1 MKNLI
6 YLAAIALCCAS
17 CSEEPRNE
25 EAPIAAIEL
34 TEQEEAA
41 RLDSFIK
48 RYETPPQVFTIPSNK
63 ASVVKG
69 AKGSLWYVEPKDLQ
83 TKSGKEVTGEIT
95 VELKELTTVEE
106 LLKNNVQ
113 TVSNGKLLSSGGSYY
128 IGMSAGGEE
137 LMLKQGKNLKIEL
150 PKLDKGDGMELFYG
164 RRDEMHNMNWS
175 ETGVPFK
182 VEEPVVAKEKD
193 TAWMTIDRP
202 VRRKLGA
209 PAAGFNISA
218 NRAEVEADSIMSYVD
233 GKPMSGE
240 EKYKSERYEKVIKAT
255 KNIYS
260 AVQLAELGWIN
271 VDKFLKSDMVPLYVS
286 ISSADSVRFTKVYV
300 IFKPIRGIIQ
310 SQFFGHNYTFKNIP
324 KKTEARIVAYGF
336 NKNKIM
342 FAKQDFMLEN
352 DSSRIEL
359 VMNEAT
365 EKDLDSFFD

>member
-17 CSEEPRNE
+17 CSEEPQKE

-83 TKSGKEVTGEIT
+83 TKSGKEVTGEIR

-164 RRDEMHNMNWS
+164 RRDELHNMNWS

-182 VEEPVVAKEKD
+182 VEEPVVVKEKD

-202 VRRKLGA
+202 KPRIFAQAA
-209 PAAGFNISA
+209 PGRGRNWSEE
-218 NRAEVEADSIMSYVD
+218 AETDSIMSYVD
-233 GKPMSGE
+233 GKPMD
-240 EKYKSERYEKVIKAT
+240 EKDKKNSKQYEQVKDVAT
-255 KNIYS
+255 NIYS
-260 AVQLAELGWIN
+260 AIQLAELGWIN

-365 EKDLDSFFD
+365 ENDLDSFFD